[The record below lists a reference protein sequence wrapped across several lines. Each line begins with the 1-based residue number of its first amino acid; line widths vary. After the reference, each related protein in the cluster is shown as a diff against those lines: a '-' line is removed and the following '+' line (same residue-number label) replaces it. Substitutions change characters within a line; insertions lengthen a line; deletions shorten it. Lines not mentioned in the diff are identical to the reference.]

1 MLKVI
6 IGSSIGADRYQK
18 LILKILLLSPP
29 LGELCRGVFTAFP
42 VTSLVVHSVCVSDM
56 GIA

>member
-29 LGELCRGVFTAFP
+29 LGELCRGVFTAYPGDIIGGPQCMYF
-42 VTSLVVHSVCVSDM
+42 
-56 GIA
+56 